1 MGHVFQ
7 LQDCGR
13 IKTLFL
19 SSCITHPGLNFA
31 SLKERQ
37 NCFVYSGFT
46 GKPQE
51 CLLMDRIWK
60 FLFTNET
67 ESYLFFHHAI
77 IKLTPCQVS
86 SGLLTDTWHSG
97 SSCPRLLRSF
107 QVPWVASLLQGVSKM
122 STPNGTTFQSYLAI
136 F

>member
-1 MGHVFQ
+1 MSHVFQ
-7 LQDCGR
+7 LQNCGR
-13 IKTLFL
+13 IRTLFL
-19 SSCITHPGLNFA
+19 SSCITHPELNFA

-67 ESYLFFHHAI
+67 ESYLF
-77 IKLTPCQVS
+77 S
-86 SGLLTDTWHSG
+86 SRHNQTDTV
-97 SSCPRLLRSF
+97 L
-107 QVPWVASLLQGVSKM
+107 SLIWA
-122 STPNGTTFQSYLAI
+122 PD
-136 F
+136 